1 MKSHPENWQFALW
14 LWQHVHHGP
23 ALPPP
28 IHQVLG
34 IVNGTGV
41 LQHQQH
47 GKHLDRQG
55 CLGSAR
61 RLMSNIRSVDP
72 EAIRGVLAGGGKQD
86 LQYFEAAS
94 HHASRQKEIRGS
106 KTCLLIINVGGL
118 LIYIYI
124 YYINLYLYTI
134 SYNFFL
140 MSFPVSPV
148 FFLCWQFGFLPA

>member
-1 MKSHPENWQFALW
+1 M
-14 LWQHVHHGP
+14 HHGP

-124 YYINLYLYTI
+124 T
-134 SYNFFL
+134 
-140 MSFPVSPV
+140 
-148 FFLCWQFGFLPA
+148 

>member
-1 MKSHPENWQFALW
+1 M
-14 LWQHVHHGP
+14 HHGP
-23 ALPPP
+23 TLRPP

-47 GKHLDRQG
+47 GKHLDRQA

-61 RLMSNIRSVDP
+61 RLMSNIGSVDP

-94 HHASRQKEIRGS
+94 HHASCQKKSLSQR
-106 KTCLLIINVGGL
+106 LV
-118 LIYIYI
+118 Y
-124 YYINLYLYTI
+124 
-134 SYNFFL
+134 
-140 MSFPVSPV
+140 
-148 FFLCWQFGFLPA
+148 